1 VSGSSPNRLLLAL
14 RLGRAH
20 YTPIIVAATLA
31 GGLYVLWRG
40 GEVRWAN
47 LAMAAVG
54 AFLAHVASNVVNDV
68 FDFRSGVDT
77 LAPTKDSPDF
87 GGSDVLTKGLMT
99 PGEATVWAFVFA
111 GAALALGAVI
121 ATTVG
126 WGIFIPA
133 LLGALLAFQYVAP
146 PLRFGYVGR
155 GLGELAI
162 LVAFGPLPVAGGAW
176 AAGGRWSWSA
186 AAVGVFVGINIVGI
200 LYCHHF
206 THFEADRAVGKM
218 SPVAVLGP
226 VVGLRIAWLLP
237 MLSAASLI
245 ALVLARRLPWLALV
259 ALVAPLMQV
268 GALKKTGPD
277 AGIEGFGNLTKAIAG
292 AATVGGG
299 VLGLALLAAHWLGR

>member
-1 VSGSSPNRLLLAL
+1 MSGSSPNRLLLAL

-20 YTPIIVAATLA
+20 YTPVIVAATLA
-31 GGLYVLWRG
+31 GGLYILWRG
-40 GEVRWAN
+40 GQVRWAN
-47 LAMAAVG
+47 LALAVVG
-54 AFLAHVASNVVNDV
+54 AFFAHVAANVVNDV
-68 FDFRSGVDT
+68 FDFSSGVDT

-99 PGEATVWAFVFA
+99 PREATVWAFVFA
-111 GAALALGAVI
+111 AAALGLGAVI
-121 ATTVG
+121 ALTAG
-126 WGIFIPA
+126 WGVFIPA
-133 LLGALLAFQYVAP
+133 LLGALIAFQYVAP

-155 GLGELAI
+155 GLGEVGI
-162 LVAFGPLPVAGGAW
+162 LLAFGPLTVAGAAW
-176 AAGGRWSWSA
+176 AVGGRWSWSA

-237 MLSAASLI
+237 ALSAASLI
-245 ALVLARRLPWLALV
+245 ALVVVRRLPWLALV
-259 ALVAPLMQV
+259 ALVAPVMQA
-268 GALKKTGPD
+268 GALKKTTPD
-277 AGIEGFGNLTKAIAG
+277 AGVEGFGNLTKAVAG

-299 VLGLALLAAHWLGR
+299 VLALALLAAHWLGR

>member
-20 YTPIIVAATLA
+20 YTPVIVAATLS
-31 GGLYVLWRG
+31 GGLYILWRG
-40 GEVRWAN
+40 GQVRWAN
-47 LAMAAVG
+47 LALAVLG
-54 AFLAHVASNVVNDV
+54 AFFAHVAANVVNDV
-68 FDFRSGVDT
+68 FDFSSGVDT

-111 GAALALGAVI
+111 VAALGLGSVI
-121 ATTVG
+121 ALTAG
-126 WGIFIPA
+126 WGVFIPA
-133 LLGALLAFQYVAP
+133 LLGALIAFQYVAP

-155 GLGELAI
+155 GLGEVGI
-162 LVAFGPLPVAGGAW
+162 LVAFGPLTVAGAAW
-176 AAGGRWSWSA
+176 AVGGRWSWSA
-186 AAVGVFVGINIVGI
+186 AAVGVSVGINIVGI

-237 MLSAASLI
+237 ALSAASLI
-245 ALVLARRLPWLALV
+245 ALVVVRRLPWLALI
-259 ALVAPLMQV
+259 ALVAPVMQA
-268 GALKKTGPD
+268 GALKKTTPD
-277 AGIEGFGNLTKAIAG
+277 AGVEGFGNLTKAVAG

-299 VLGLALLAAHWLGR
+299 VLALALLAAHWLGR

>member
-1 VSGSSPNRLLLAL
+1 MSGSSPNRLLLAL

-20 YTPIIVAATLA
+20 YTPVIVAAALS

-40 GEVRWAN
+40 GQVRWAN
-47 LAMAAVG
+47 LVMAAFG
-54 AFLAHVASNVVNDV
+54 AFFAHVASNVVNDV

-121 ATTVG
+121 ATTAG
-126 WGIFIPA
+126 WGVFIPA
-133 LLGALLAFQYVAP
+133 LLGALIAFQYAAP

-155 GLGELAI
+155 GLGEFGI
-162 LVAFGPLPVAGGAW
+162 LIAFGPLTVAGAAW
-176 AAGGRWSWSA
+176 AVGGRWSWSA

-218 SPVAVLGP
+218 SPVAALGP
-226 VVGLRIAWLLP
+226 VVGLRLAWLLP
-237 MLSAASLI
+237 ALSAASLV
-245 ALVLARRLPWLALV
+245 ALVLVHRLPWLALV
-259 ALVAPLMQV
+259 ALVAPLMQA
-268 GALKKTGPD
+268 GAIRKTTPE
-277 AGIEGFGNLTKAIAG
+277 AGVEGFGALTKAVAG

-299 VLGLALLAAHWLGR
+299 VLALALVAAHWLGR